1 MLLKTRFQQ
10 ELSVEKLNEWQ
21 VLFIIRPK
29 EKSLSPLSD
38 RDLLPDNE
46 QVYGMVLTYQ
56 FSLVSSLNNMLV
68 FDSLFGF
75 TLVFLTD
82 KLSLQQQF
90 SWTTN
95 NMFGF
100 TLVFLSDKLSL
111 QQQFPLTTHNM
122 LYKYGITICK

>member
-46 QVYGMVLTYQ
+46 QIYGMVLTYQ

-90 SWTTN
+90 PWTTN
-95 NMFGF
+95 
-100 TLVFLSDKLSL
+100 
-111 QQQFPLTTHNM
+111 NM